1 MAASESGDFN
11 EESPDLFARVIQGDG
26 TSLLPDVGS
35 PTTSPWFLCNW
46 RRYGDVG
53 RVQVAGAKRADKEG
67 KMEILV
73 GSFLAIILYIL
84 MLEVGY
90 KAWGWWGVALVLVT
104 GVWGLVLIAVVKAI
118 KWYIQ
123 KAGFSCS

>member
-1 MAASESGDFN
+1 
-11 EESPDLFARVIQGDG
+11 
-26 TSLLPDVGS
+26 
-35 PTTSPWFLCNW
+35 
-46 RRYGDVG
+46 
-53 RVQVAGAKRADKEG
+53 
-67 KMEILV
+67 MEILV